1 MLPKMEK
8 AAAYLQELEA
18 YRLAAIA
25 VSEEKAEEAKLIKAR
40 QEGFRQAMEM
50 LGVEPSPG
58 VTEPKR
64 SRLGRRKRRNI
75 PGLILTELSFS
86 GNAMTTNQI
95 ATTIDY
101 LPERTEKALKS
112 LESSGQ
118 IVRDRNGR
126 WAAVIATA
134 AQANGH
140 AIATDN
146 GQSTISNGRAGYVSP
161 QSATPQRP

>member
-1 MLPKMEK
+1 MLSKMEK

-18 YRLAAIA
+18 DRLAAIA
-25 VSEEKAEEAKLIKAR
+25 VSEEKSEEAKLIKAR

-50 LGVEPSPG
+50 LGVEPCPG

-101 LPERTEKALKS
+101 LPERTERALKGM
-112 LESSGQ
+112 ESSGQ

-126 WAAVIATA
+126 WAAVIAAA
-134 AQANGH
+134 AQPNTH
-140 AIATDN
+140 AVATESE
-146 GQSTISNGRAGYVSP
+146 QSTIGNGRASHVSP
-161 QSATPQRP
+161 QSTTPQEP

>member
-18 YRLAAIA
+18 DRLAAIA

-50 LGVEPSPG
+50 LGVKSSPG
-58 VTEPKR
+58 VAEPEH
-64 SRLGRRKRRNI
+64 SRPSRRKRRNI

-95 ATTIDY
+95 VAAIDY
-101 LPERTEKALKS
+101 LPERTERALKGM
-112 LESSGQ
+112 ERSGH

-140 AIATDN
+140 AVATDN

>member
-1 MLPKMEK
+1 MLAPMEK

-18 YRLAAIA
+18 DRLAAIA

-50 LGVEPSPG
+50 LGVEPPPG

-101 LPERTEKALKS
+101 LPERTERALKGM
-112 LESSGQ
+112 ESSGQ

-126 WAAVIATA
+126 WAL
-134 AQANGH
+134 
-140 AIATDN
+140 
-146 GQSTISNGRAGYVSP
+146 SLRP
-161 QSATPQRP
+161 QLNLMLTLSQPRTNNLPSATVAPVT

>member
-1 MLPKMEK
+1 MLPEMEK

-18 YRLAAIA
+18 DRLAAIA

-50 LGVEPSPG
+50 LGVKSSPG
-58 VTEPKR
+58 VAEPEH
-64 SRLGRRKRRNI
+64 SRPSRRKRRNI

-95 ATTIDY
+95 VAAIDY

>member
-1 MLPKMEK
+1 MRAPVEK
-8 AAAYLQELEA
+8 AAAYLQKLDA
-18 YRLAAIA
+18 DRLAARA

-40 QEGFRQAMEM
+40 QEGFRQALEM

-58 VTEPKR
+58 VTEPKH
-64 SRLGRRKRRNI
+64 SRPGRRKRRNI

-95 ATTIDY
+95 AATIDY

-112 LESSGQ
+112 MESSGQ
-118 IVRDRNGR
+118 IVRDRSGR
-126 WAAVIATA
+126 WVSVIATA
-134 AQANGH
+134 AQPNGH
-140 AIATDN
+140 AVATDN
-146 GQSTISNGRAGYVSP
+146 EQSTISNVRARYVSP

>member
-1 MLPKMEK
+1 MLPEMEK

-18 YRLAAIA
+18 DRLAAIA

-50 LGVEPSPG
+50 LGVKSSPG
-58 VTEPKR
+58 VAEPEH
-64 SRLGRRKRRNI
+64 SRPSRRKRRNI

-95 ATTIDY
+95 VAAIDY

-112 LESSGQ
+112 LF
-118 IVRDRNGR
+118 
-126 WAAVIATA
+126 W
-134 AQANGH
+134 
-140 AIATDN
+140 TD
-146 GQSTISNGRAGYVSP
+146 
-161 QSATPQRP
+161 SAR

>member
-1 MLPKMEK
+1 MLPEMEK
-8 AAAYLQELEA
+8 AAAYLQELEVD
-18 YRLAAIA
+18 RLAAIA

-50 LGVEPSPG
+50 LGVESSPG
-58 VTEPKR
+58 VAEPEH
-64 SRLGRRKRRNI
+64 SRPSRRKRRNI

-95 ATTIDY
+95 VAAIDY

>member
-1 MLPKMEK
+1 MPAPVEK
-8 AAAYLQELEA
+8 AAAYLQELEVD
-18 YRLAAIA
+18 RLVAIA

-50 LGVEPSPG
+50 LGVERSPG
-58 VTEPKR
+58 VTEPEH
-64 SRLGRRKRRNI
+64 SRPSRRKRRNI

-95 ATTIDY
+95 VAAIDY

-126 WAAVIATA
+126 WAAVIAAA
-134 AQANGH
+134 AQPNAH
-140 AIATDN
+140 AVATDN
-146 GQSTISNGRAGYVSP
+146 EQPTIS
-161 QSATPQRP
+161 

>member
-1 MLPKMEK
+1 MLPEMEK

-50 LGVEPSPG
+50 LGVKSSPG
-58 VTEPKR
+58 VAEPEH
-64 SRLGRRKRRNI
+64 SRPSRRKRRNI

-95 ATTIDY
+95 VAAIDY

-126 WAAVIATA
+126 WAAVTATA

>member
-1 MLPKMEK
+1 MLAPMEK

-18 YRLAAIA
+18 DRLAAIA

-40 QEGFRQAMEM
+40 QEGFRQALEM

-58 VTEPKR
+58 VTEPKH
-64 SRLGRRKRRNI
+64 SRPGRRKLRNI

-95 ATTIDY
+95 AATIDY

-112 LESSGQ
+112 MESSGQ
-118 IVRDRNGR
+118 IVRDRSGR
-126 WAAVIATA
+126 WVSVIAAA
-134 AQANGH
+134 AQPNAH
-140 AIATDN
+140 AVATEN
-146 GQSTISNGRAGYVSP
+146 EQSTIRNGRASHVSP
-161 QSATPQRP
+161 

>member
-1 MLPKMEK
+1 MLAPMEK

-18 YRLAAIA
+18 DRLAAIA

-58 VTEPKR
+58 VTEPEH
-64 SRLGRRKRRNI
+64 SRPSRRKRRNI

-95 ATTIDY
+95 AATIDY

-112 LESSGQ
+112 MESSGQ
-118 IVRDRNGR
+118 IVRDRSGR
-126 WAAVIATA
+126 WVSVIAAA
-134 AQANGH
+134 AQPNAH
-140 AIATDN
+140 AVATEN
-146 GQSTISNGRAGYVSP
+146 EQSTIRNGRASHVSP
-161 QSATPQRP
+161 

>member
-1 MLPKMEK
+1 MLAPVEK
-8 AAAYLQELEA
+8 AAAYLQKLETD
-18 YRLAAIA
+18 RLAAIA

-50 LGVEPSPG
+50 LGVEPSSG
-58 VTEPKR
+58 VTEPEH
-64 SRLGRRKRRNI
+64 SRPSRRKRRNI

-95 ATTIDY
+95 VAAIDY

-112 LESSGQ
+112 MESSGQ

-134 AQANGH
+134 AQPNGH
-140 AIATDN
+140 AVATDN
-146 GQSTISNGRAGYVSP
+146 EQSTISNGRAGYVSP